1 MRSRALFLKPSKYK
15 LRNNMLLENVE
26 KEFGSALHKVQ
37 QLSIKKGT
45 ILLLTVKAGV
55 NDRLCKKNII
65 LSFTVNRR
73 KTSDEMALFAA
84 ISKVAVAAPSAF

>member
-37 QLSIKKGT
+37 
-45 ILLLTVKAGV
+45 
-55 NDRLCKKNII
+55 
-65 LSFTVNRR
+65 
-73 KTSDEMALFAA
+73 
-84 ISKVAVAAPSAF
+84 